1 MDELSNGTVSSEI
14 RSITDPDAKRAEG
27 AAGSG
32 DYGIPEGLD
41 DEVCENVAHAYWNLL
56 YYWFAQEDDGIIV
69 YTGEFNTS
77 QTPLST
83 KKKIYERGD
92 IMYHASH

>member
-41 DEVCENVAHAYWNLL
+41 DEVCENVAHAY
-56 YYWFAQEDDGIIV
+56 
-69 YTGEFNTS
+69 
-77 QTPLST
+77 
-83 KKKIYERGD
+83 
-92 IMYHASH
+92 